1 MTRKSPREIEHEVS
15 KLREEQPDGDDATA
29 GVTVEWRD
37 AEPESRPEG
46 FEWNPDA
53 GTLTY
58 DAWQA
63 QRDTLSALTSG
74 ERDIVAF
81 LAGYGSGK
89 SVFGARWLIGEA
101 LAHPGSRFLAMG
113 VDFTKARDATFRVL
127 FEQLPGE
134 RTGIVTSTYNGPEES
149 PIVSHYD
156 RQHHRLTLA
165 NDTVI
170 KLGSADKWSRHAGDE
185 YGGVWLDEPSHYG
198 EDLHDLLEMIG
209 SRLRGVA
216 GPKVQLWTLTGNGY
230 NAAWEILE
238 EQQDANGDPLGL
250 DIEQIRAS
258 TLENPYLADADKE
271 RFERQYADT
280 DREEQALHGGFA
292 AATGLVYAGFS
303 RDSHVI
309 PGVEADEMV
318 ETGDEWRVFGYD
330 AGWNDP
336 RVVLEVA
343 RNAYDQLIVV
353 DEYYRSGSHVE
364 DAVGWLEREEK
375 PVGTVHCEHEPADI
389 QKFAAAGWDAVRA
402 DKSIDAGISAVRRRF
417 ESDDDGRPGLLIAE
431 RCENLIR
438 ELLGYKEDHVGSAS
452 AEDHACDALRYLI
465 MGVERGGS
473 GDEWSGS
480 DVGLG
485 DALSRGGSQSSSPF
499 GLGGS
504 R

>member
-1 MTRKSPREIEHEVS
+1 MSRKSHREIEHEVQ
-15 KLREEQPDGDDATA
+15 KLQEEQPDSDGDAPD
-29 GVTVEWRD
+29 VTVAWRD
-37 AEPESRPEG
+37 ADPEARPEG
-46 FEWNPDA
+46 VAWNADD
-53 GTLTY
+53 GVISY

-101 LAHPGSRFLAMG
+101 LAHPGSPFLAMG

-134 RTGIVTSTYNGPEES
+134 RTGIVTSTYNGPEQS
-149 PIVSHYD
+149 PIVTHYD
-156 RQHHRLTLA
+156 RQHHRLTFT

-238 EQQDANGDPLGL
+238 QREDANGDPLGL
-250 DIEQIRAS
+250 DIEQVRAS
-258 TLENPYLADADKE
+258 TLNNPYLADADKE

-309 PGVEADEMV
+309 PGGEADELTD
-318 ETGDEWRVFGYD
+318 TGDTWRVYGYD

-336 RVVLEVA
+336 RVILEVGQS
-343 RNAYDQLIVV
+343 AYGQLVV
-353 DEYYRSGSHVE
+353 LDEFYRSGSHAE
-364 DAVGWLEREEK
+364 DAIAWLEHEGK
-375 PVGTVHCEHEPADI
+375 PRGTVYCEHEPADI
-389 QKFAAAGWDAVRA
+389 RKFGNAGWEAIRA
-402 DKSIDAGISAVRRRF
+402 EKSIDAGISEVRKRF
-417 ESDDDGRPGLLIAE
+417 GSDDDGRPGLLIAA

-438 ELLGYKEDHVGSAS
+438 ELLGYKEDHVGSTS
-452 AEDHACDALRYLI
+452 AEDHACDALRYLV
-465 MGVERGGS
+465 MGVEHTGTGG
-473 GDEWSGS
+473 EWSGS
-480 DVGLG
+480 DVSLG
-485 DALSRGGSQSSSPF
+485 DAFGRGGSRSNNPF
-499 GLGGS
+499 SLGGN